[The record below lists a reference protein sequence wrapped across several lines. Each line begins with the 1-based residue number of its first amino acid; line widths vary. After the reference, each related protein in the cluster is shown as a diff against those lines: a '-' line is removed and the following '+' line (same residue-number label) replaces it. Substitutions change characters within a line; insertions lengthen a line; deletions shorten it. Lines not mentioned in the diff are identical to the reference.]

1 MNRTLPPL
9 LGLLL
14 LSGILHGAESG
25 PWQSSDG
32 EVSVRVMSVPPEAET
47 VFATNQLTSIRVLME
62 TTPDECGAMSLDFD
76 AAMPG
81 HGHGMNTRPRS
92 TPVGPREFRV
102 DGIKLHM
109 PGRWLLSFR
118 VTCDDTTRQ
127 IDVPLDL

>member
-1 MNRTLPPL
+1 M
-9 LGLLL
+9 
-14 LSGILHGAESG
+14 
-25 PWQSSDG
+25 
-32 EVSVRVMSVPPEAET
+32 RVTSVPPEAQT
-47 VFATNQLTSIRVLME
+47 VFATNQLTSIRVLVE
-62 TTPDECGAMSLDFD
+62 TAPDKCGAMSLDFD

-81 HGHGMNTRPRS
+81 HGHGMYTRPRS

-118 VTCDDTTRQ
+118 VTCDDTTRE